1 MNESGGD
8 SRVLVETAAGVAAL
22 TLNRPRK
29 RNALSTAMVAA
40 LSRRLAEA
48 GDDPGVRVVA
58 LRGAGGD
65 FCAGADL
72 AEIAASQSKGVEAGL
87 ADARALG
94 GVFVGIRRMEKPVV
108 AVVRGRALGGGCGLA
123 MACDIVLAHPEA
135 TFAYPE
141 VHLGFVP
148 ALVMAVLR
156 RRVGEAAAI
165 ELVVRGHRVGA
176 KEATTLGLAT
186 RVMPGRGF
194 ESEVAEYLR
203 DLANRPPGAVART
216 KRLFHS
222 LDPAAFEDD
231 IARGAEVNA
240 AARLTRECRDGVRDF
255 LRRRERG

>member
-1 MNESGGD
+1 MKGSGGD
-8 SRVLVETAAGVAAL
+8 PLVLKETVAGVATL

-29 RNALSTAMVAA
+29 RNALSSAMVDA
-40 LSRRLAEA
+40 LSRRMAEI
-48 GDDPGVRVVA
+48 GDDDEVRVVA
-58 LRGAGGD
+58 LRGAGED

-72 AEIAASQSKGVEAGL
+72 AEIAASQGEGVEAGL

-94 GVFVGIRRMEKPVV
+94 EVFVGIRRMEKPVV

-123 MACDIVLAHPEA
+123 MVCDIVLAHPEA

-148 ALVMAVLR
+148 AVVMAVLR

-176 KEATTLGLAT
+176 QEAGTLGLAT
-186 RVMPGRGF
+186 RVMPGEGF
-194 ESEVAEYLR
+194 DSEVTGYLR
-203 DLANRPPGAVART
+203 DLANRPSTAVALT
-216 KRLFHS
+216 KRLFFS

-240 AARLTRECRDGVRDF
+240 AARLTRECRDGVRNF
-255 LRRRERG
+255 LRKGGG